1 MANEGRERE
10 ILIKSIFIVV
20 ASKMHKSLWIR
31 CPHVLIKYFGL
42 INERPLSD
50 II

>member
-1 MANEGRERE
+1 MVDEGRERK

-20 ASKMHKSLWIR
+20 ASEMHKSLWIR

-42 INERPLSD
+42 INDRTLSD
-50 II
+50 